1 MKRLFSILAITG
13 LMAFGTAN
21 ATTFATTTTATTVVS
36 ATQDEAQPEAAA
48 EEASFHQE
56 LKKRFIEGGPG
67 FMGIVLLC
75 LILGLAIAI
84 ERIIFLNLSTT
95 NTKKLT
101 QSVEDALSSGGVD
114 AAKEVCRNTKGPVAS
129 IFYQGLDRTDEG
141 IEAAE
146 KAGVDGNYSLKP
158 TFFGLLID
166 KDVAYKLIREVV
178 AKAASFNNF
187 VRIDME
193 DSPCTDLEIELFRK
207 LKEEFPANV
216 GLVFQS
222 YLKRTHQ
229 DIKNLKDLNSEDNPL
244 NFRLCKGIY
253 VEPSS
258 IAYKKYEE
266 INAHFLDDI
275 ELMFQ
280 ENMYPAIATH
290 DKPIIDG
297 AYELIEKYKV
307 SKEKYEF
314 QMLYGV
320 TPALRKSILENGHR
334 MRVYVPFGKQWFG
347 YCTRRVKENP
357 QMANVILKALFFKG

>member
-1 MKRLFSILAITG
+1 MPQKLVWLFSKDYIAGETIQDAI
-13 LMAFGTAN
+13 
-21 ATTFATTTTATTVVS
+21 
-36 ATQDEAQPEAAA
+36 
-48 EEASFHQE
+48 
-56 LKKRFIEGGPG
+56 
-67 FMGIVLLC
+67 
-75 LILGLAIAI
+75 
-84 ERIIFLNLSTT
+84 
-95 NTKKLT
+95 
-101 QSVEDALSSGGVD
+101 D
-114 AAKEVCRNTKGPVAS
+114 AAKKLNE
-129 IFYQGLDRTDEG
+129 EG
-141 IEAAE
+141 IMTTIDVLGEFIKNLDEAEANKEEYLEVIEKAE
-146 KAGVDGNYSLKP
+146 KAGIKGNYSLKP

-178 AKAASFNNF
+178 AKAASYNNF

-207 LKEEFPANV
+207 IKKEFPENV

-229 DIKNLKDLNSEDNPL
+229 DIKDLRDLNSEDNPL

-266 INAHFLDDI
+266 INKHFLADI

-280 ENMYPAIATH
+280 EKMYPAIATH
-290 DKPIIDG
+290 DKPIIEG
-297 AYELIEKYKV
+297 AYELIEKYQVPKD
-307 SKEKYEF
+307 KYEF

-320 TPALRKSILENGHR
+320 TPALRKSILEKGHR

-357 QMANVILKALFFKG
+357 EMANVILKALFVKG